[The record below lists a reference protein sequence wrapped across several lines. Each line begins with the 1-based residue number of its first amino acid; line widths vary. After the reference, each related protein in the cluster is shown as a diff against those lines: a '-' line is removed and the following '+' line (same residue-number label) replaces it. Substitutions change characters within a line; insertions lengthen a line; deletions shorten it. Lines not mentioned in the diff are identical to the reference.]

1 MKSVIMAGGLGTRL
15 RPLTNVVPK
24 HALPVFGKPM
34 IEYVI
39 ESMVSGGFN
48 DIILT
53 TGHIYDKIVEVVG
66 DATQYG
72 AKAVYSIESRPLG
85 TAGSVKRVQAFLDDT
100 FVVGSGDVLADVDIK
115 ELYKFHKKKG
125 AIATMALTEVENPT
139 EYGIV
144 GLDDD
149 GKIVKFKEKPL
160 EYEVFSNLINA
171 GIYVLEPEALNYVPE
186 ETMFDFSKNLFPVL
200 LEKGVL
206 YGKPIKGL
214 WRDVGRPADLI
225 GAHIDVGERKGSV
238 LKGYH
243 EGANIDGVCY
253 IAESA
258 VVEEGATVVNSFIY
272 GGAVVKR
279 GAYVENSI
287 VFDGSVVEEN
297 VVLKNSIVFWNTF
310 LNPDETY
317 EYQIITPPGVGE

>member
-1 MKSVIMAGGLGTRL
+1 MKAVIMAGGLGTRL
-15 RPLTNVVPK
+15 RPLTNVMPK

-39 ESMVSGGFN
+39 ESMVAGGFK

-53 TGHIYDKIVEVVG
+53 TGHIYNKIIEVVG

-100 FVVGSGDVLADVDIK
+100 FVVGSGDVLADVNIK
-115 ELYKFHKKKG
+115 ELYDFHKKRG
-125 AIATMALTEVENPT
+125 ALATMALTEVENPT

-144 GLDDD
+144 GLDKK
-149 GKIVKFKEKPL
+149 GKIIKFKEKPL

-171 GIYVLEPEALNYVPE
+171 GIYILEPEALDYVPA

-206 YGKPIKGL
+206 YGKKIEGL
-214 WRDVGRPADLI
+214 WRDVGRPVDLI
-225 GAHIDVGERKGSV
+225 GAHMDMGERKGPV

-243 EGANIDGVCY
+243 DGANIEGPCY
-253 IAESA
+253 IAETA

-272 GGAVVKR
+272 DNVVVKR

-297 VVLKNSIVFWNTF
+297 VVLKDSIVFWNTF
-310 LNPDETY
+310 LNPDAVHEG
-317 EYQIITPPGVGE
+317 EMITPPGVGE